1 MRILATPSDS
11 PRVDVRLF
19 RATREDVRELEA
31 CLLASSDYFLLTEGA
46 PKKKG
51 AALCLIAEAEA
62 DRERRI
68 LLVRSREEHKAL
80 GLVDL
85 YLHQGEPGV
94 AHLGLL
100 LLLPEARGKGIGRE
114 VVECLLRSLRK
125 DGFLA
130 LRASVGD
137 ENPEAL
143 RFWEGLGFERAGR
156 LERKVTVLEKA
167 IASPQRL

>member
-1 MRILATPSDS
+1 MRILATPSDF
-11 PRVDVRLF
+11 PRPEVRLF

-31 CLLASSDYFLLTEGA
+31 CLLASADYFLLTEGA
-46 PKKKG
+46 PPKKG
-51 AALCLIAEAEA
+51 AALYLVAEGEA

-68 LLVRSREEHKAL
+68 LLVRSREDEKAL

-100 LLLPEARGKGIGRE
+100 LLLPEARGKGIGRK
-114 VVECLLRSLRK
+114 VVERLVRSLRK
-125 DGFLA
+125 DGFFA

-156 LERKVTVLEKA
+156 LEKKVTVLEKWL
-167 IASPQRL
+167 SPRQGD